1 MNPLRVVE
9 DTAHST
15 WISIERFSQNLK
27 KLSVKLSSNF
37 TKLAE
42 VLLSSRGQR
51 YSLSCSW
58 HTHTLTQTHTHTYIY
73 IYVKKK
79 AVSTL
84 LNRLNCSEILL
95 PSSHRSKPPL
105 SKPIMES
112 HSGDSLLIGESSSNS
127 VSDVLQHF

>member
-1 MNPLRVVE
+1 MNSLRLIEDTLESNWISLERFPQNLRVIWYK
-9 DTAHST
+9 T
-15 WISIERFSQNLK
+15 QLQ
-27 KLSVKLSSNF
+27 LLQ
-37 TKLAE
+37 LAK
-42 VLLSSRGQR
+42 VFLSSRGQR
-51 YSLSCSW
+51 YSLGCFS
-58 HTHTLTQTHTHTYIY
+58 HTRTHTQ

-84 LNRLNCSEILL
+84 FNRLNCSEMLL